1 MEIIYILTGIAI
13 GGIAAWLIVT
23 LTIKSKTVSKT
34 ELETTTYSLNETKTA
49 LTVEQKETERLTKTL
64 STKEVELKTKVAE
77 NNTLN
82 SSIASYKANLDTAN
96 ETIRKSDK
104 DIEQLKEDVKTKT
117 DEFNE
122 ANKQEAKLTANN
134 DALNEKL
141 NTQKKEIEE
150 LAKKFNTEFEI
161 IATKI
166 LDEKTQKFTKQNKEN
181 LETILKPLGDNIE
194 KFKKKVE
201 EVYDKESKER
211 FSLGKEVEKL
221 VELNHQISED
231 TINLTNALKGS
242 SKTQGDWGQ
251 MILEN
256 ILEQSGLVKD
266 REYFI
271 QEYLKDEDGNYLKN
285 EEGKKMQ
292 PDIIVAY
299 PDNRKI
305 IIDSKVSLTAYTSY
319 TGTDDK
325 DEQQKA
331 LKDHLKSIRRHVDDL
346 NSKSYQDLAASMDYV
361 MMFIPNEPAFLLA
374 LQSDN
379 TLWQYAFKKKIILIS
394 PTNLIAALMLIENL
408 WKREYQSQNAQAIAD
423 RGTALYDKFVGFV
436 DNLTDVGTHIA
447 KTQKSYDA
455 AFGQLKEGSGNLIGQ
470 AEKLKKLGVKSKK
483 SLPTNLLTEA
493 LIDERENGDEEKEN

>member
-13 GGIAAWLIVT
+13 GGIAAWLIAT
-23 LTIKSKTVSKT
+23 LIIKSKTVSKT
-34 ELETTTYSLNETKTA
+34 ELETVRNSLNDTKTA
-49 LTVEQKETERLTKTL
+49 LTVEQEKTKQLTETL
-64 STKEVELKTKVAE
+64 SSNESKLKSKTEE
-77 NNTLN
+77 NNSLN
-82 SSIASYKANLDTAN
+82 SSIASYKAKLDTAN
-96 ETIRKSDK
+96 QTIEKNDK
-104 DIEQLKEDVKTKT
+104 DIDQLKGEVKIKT
-117 DEFNE
+117 DEYNE
-122 ANKQEAKLTANN
+122 VNKQVATLTANN
-134 DALNEKL
+134 NALNDKL
-141 NTQKKEIEE
+141 NTQKEE
-150 LAKKFNTEFEI
+150 VEKLAKKFNTEFEN

-166 LDEKTQKFTKQNKEN
+166 LEDNTQKFTKQNKEN
-181 LETILKPLGDNIE
+181 LETILKPLGDNID

-211 FSLGKEVEKL
+211 FSLGNEVEKL
-221 VELNHQISED
+221 VKLNHIISEEAH
-231 TINLTNALKGS
+231 NLTNALKGN

-271 QEYLKDEDGNYLKN
+271 QEYLKDEDGKYLKN

-292 PDIIVAY
+292 PDIIVTY

-331 LKDHLKSIRRHVDDL
+331 LKDHLKSIRKHIDDL
-346 NSKSYQDLAASMDYV
+346 SGKSYQDFAASMDYV

-374 LQSDN
+374 LQSDS

-436 DNLTDVGTHIA
+436 DNLTDIGTNIA
-447 KTQKSYDA
+447 KTRKSYDA

-483 SLPTNLLTEA
+483 RLPTNLVTEA
-493 LIDERENGDEEKEN
+493 LTNGQENWYEEIEN

>member
-13 GGIAAWLIVT
+13 GGIAGGLIAT
-23 LTIKSKTVSKT
+23 LAIKSKTVSKKV
-34 ELETTTYSLNETKTA
+34 LETVTTSLNETKTT
-49 LTVEQKETERLTKTL
+49 LTVEQERTNHLTKTL
-64 STKEVELKTKVAE
+64 SSKETELRTKTEE

-82 SSIASYKANLDTAN
+82 SSIASYKANLDTAIQ
-96 ETIRKSDK
+96 TIGKNDN
-104 DIEQLKEDVKTKT
+104 DIKQLKEDVKSKT

-122 ANKQEAKLTANN
+122 ANKQVATLTANN
-134 DALNEKL
+134 NALNDKL
-141 NTQKKEIEE
+141 NTQKEEIEK
-150 LAKKFNTEFEI
+150 LAKKFNTEFAN

-166 LDEKTQKFTKQNKEN
+166 LEDNTQKFTKQNKDN
-181 LETILKPLGDNIE
+181 LETILKPLGENIE

-231 TINLTNALKGS
+231 ATNLTKALKGS

-285 EEGKKMQ
+285 EDGKKMQ

-305 IIDSKVSLTAYTSY
+305 IVDSKVSLTAYTNY
-319 TGTDDK
+319 TGTDNK
-325 DEQQKA
+325 YEQQKA
-331 LKDHLKSIRRHVDDL
+331 LKDHLKSIRKHVDDL
-346 NSKSYQDLAASMDYV
+346 SGKRYQDFAASMDYV

-374 LQSDN
+374 LQSDY
-379 TLWQYAFKKKIILIS
+379 TLWQYAFKKNIILIS

-408 WKREYQSQNAQAIAD
+408 WKREYQSQNALAIAD

-436 DNLTDVGTHIA
+436 DNLIDVGTHIA

-483 SLPTNLLTEA
+483 RLPTNLVTEA
-493 LIDERENGDEEKEN
+493 LAEVQESGSEQIEE